1 MDKKKNEIIKKN
13 NRKKTKFVVLLT
25 IMIIAITIFALKKT
39 FLNKKEENKIVQA
52 NIIEEPKKEDLDE
65 IIKGWNVTREGSK
78 YAIDRNDVEDMVS
91 NKYSKDNDKIVFL
104 TFDDGPNIET
114 TENILN
120 ILKDKEVK
128 ATFFVLGNN
137 IEKSDKVKELLKRE
151 LKEGHAIGN
160 HSYSHDY
167 KKLYPKGIVDVDAF
181 MNEIKKTNDLIRQAV
196 GENFDTKVVRMPAG
210 HMSRNKD
217 SNIKNLDNILK
228 QDGYASIDWNC
239 LNGDGENKKYSN
251 IEMVNYIKNTS
262 KNKNKVVIL
271 MHDAP
276 GKLKTGEILPEVID
290 YFKQQ
295 GYQFKT
301 IM

>member
-1 MDKKKNEIIKKN
+1 MNKKNHQIIKKN
-13 NRKKTKFVVLLT
+13 YRRKKKFVVILT
-25 IMIIAITIFALKKT
+25 IMIFSITIFGIKKV

-52 NIIEEPKKEDLDE
+52 NAIENPKKEDPNE
-65 IIKGWNVTREGSK
+65 IIKGSNVTREGSK
-78 YAIDRNDVEDMVS
+78 YAVDRSDVEDMLS
-91 NKYSKDNDKIVFL
+91 NKYSKDKDKMVFL

-120 ILKDKEVK
+120 TLKDKEVK
-128 ATFFVLGNN
+128 ATFFVLGNS
-137 IEKSDKVKELLKRE
+137 IEKSDKVKELLKRQ
-151 LKEGHAIGN
+151 LKDGHAIGN

-181 MNEIKKTNDLIRQAV
+181 MNEIKKTNDLIREAV

-210 HMSRNKD
+210 RMSRNRD
-217 SNIKNLDNILK
+217 SNIKNLDNVFK
-228 QDGYASIDWNC
+228 EQGYASIDWNSV
-239 LNGDGENKKYSN
+239 NGDGENKKYSN
-251 IEMVNYIKNTS
+251 VEMVNYIKNTS

-271 MHDAP
+271 MHDAH
-276 GKLKTGEILPEVID
+276 GKIKTREILPEVID
-290 YFKQQ
+290 YFKEQ